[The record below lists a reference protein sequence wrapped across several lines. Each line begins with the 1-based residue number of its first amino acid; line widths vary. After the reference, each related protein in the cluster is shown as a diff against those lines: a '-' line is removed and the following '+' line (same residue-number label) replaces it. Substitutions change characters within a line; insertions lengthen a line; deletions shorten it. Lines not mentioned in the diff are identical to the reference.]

1 MNGYDK
7 AKKRDKG
14 CCIICGNPRIQMH
27 HVVFRSRG
35 GNDSELNIVLL
46 CTKHHHSAHRNQPKY
61 EKIFIEYLESHYGH
75 IDKRDMKKKDKY
87 ANFSYPKFRR

>member
-61 EKIFIEYLESHYGH
+61 EKIFIEYLESHYG
-75 IDKRDMKKKDKY
+75 ILNKRDMKKKARY
-87 ANFSYPKFRR
+87 SNFAFPK

>member
-7 AKKRDKG
+7 ATARDKG
-14 CCIICGNPRIQMH
+14 CIICGNPNAVRH
-27 HVVFRSRG
+27 HVIFRSRG

-75 IDKRDMKKKDKY
+75 IDKRDMKKVDRY
-87 ANFSYPKFRR
+87 VNSAYPKFRR